1 MLLYQAIEN
10 IKPPLEVRPVK
21 KRGNYLSSTSNSG
34 IACLQAVQRVQV
46 ENTGDVGT
54 KYSLDM
60 AALGP
65 HFTAFP
71 GSGFLAPN
79 QQAQVEITFQP
90 KALNPDI
97 RVDRVCLPCNLA
109 KHSCNPAAL
118 SLYAAFMPCS
128 IIS

>member
-1 MLLYQAIEN
+1 MAD
-10 IKPPLEVRPVK
+10 R
-21 KRGNYLSSTSNSG
+21 TWD
-34 IACLQAVQRVQV
+34 CLQAVQRVQV

-79 QQAQVEITFQP
+79 QQAQVEITFHP

-97 RVDRVCLPCNLA
+97 RVDRVCLPCIPC
-109 KHSCNPAAL
+109 KHSQNQLLCLYTQTSYRAPLYLETMLVQSTCNAPE
-118 SLYAAFMPCS
+118 C
-128 IIS
+128 

>member
-1 MLLYQAIEN
+1 MLQTVPGQHVFPSHHGMAASVLV
-10 IKPPLEVRPVK
+10 KHMRPVHPDT
-21 KRGNYLSSTSNSG
+21 RCVCQHFRIQLLSGYPQVS
-34 IACLQAVQRVQV
+34 QRVQV

-60 AALGP
+60 AALAP

-79 QQAQVEITFQP
+79 QQAQVEITFHP

-97 RVDRVCLPCNLA
+97 RVDRVRLPLI
-109 KHSCNPAAL
+109 
-118 SLYAAFMPCS
+118 YS
-128 IIS
+128 IC